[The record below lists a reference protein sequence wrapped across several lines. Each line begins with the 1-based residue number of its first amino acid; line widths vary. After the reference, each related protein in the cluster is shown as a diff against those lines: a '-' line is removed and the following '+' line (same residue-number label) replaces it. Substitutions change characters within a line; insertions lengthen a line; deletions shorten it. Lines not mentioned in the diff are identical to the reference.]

1 MNRHCFVATNCE
13 RVSQHNMGDKEFVE
27 IKLLSLTE
35 FRKLLR
41 SGEMTDVEVGYLG
54 LDYLNLL

>member
-13 RVSQHNMGDKEFVE
+13 RVSQPNMGDKEFVE